1 MCSPEAGAVLN
12 VVSAFAGYQDKK
24 EQARNTQ
31 ASNTVAKA
39 NASKGLHDDYGFID
53 WQKGEVKDEKTRVDL
68 QTKIEKIAKLTEQLN
83 LNVGSST
90 AIRRDVGTDFNYVFV
105 DNDAKM
111 NRDLVELN
119 RKEIEAF
126 GAYERVINDLPVPYE
141 PSKLGLAINIANAGY
156 GYEKDV
162 ATMKGTSKLTGK
174 TYT

>member
-1 MCSPEAGAVLN
+1 MCTAEAAVVAN
-12 VVSAFAGYQDKK
+12 VVGSVLKFQDKK
-24 EQARNTQ
+24 NQAETTRVNNTIARNEY
-31 ASNTVAKA
+31 N
-39 NASKGLHDDYGFID
+39 KGYLADITEID
-53 WQKGEVKDEKTRVDL
+53 GNVKDAKDEKTANIVKN
-68 QTKIEKIAKLTEQLN
+68 KIEKINAMAKQLN

-111 NRDLVELN
+111 TRDLVELN

-156 GYEKDV
+156 QYETDV

-174 TYT
+174 EYT